1 MNQYRLLC
9 LHKEDNVAVALTE
22 IPAQTVV
29 QLHVGTET
37 VSLTVLEE
45 IQFGHKLAIKQIK
58 QGEEIKKYGEVI
70 GIATQGIM
78 PGQHVHVHNIKSKQ
92 GEEV

>member
-37 VSLTVLEE
+37 VLITVLEE